1 MSTLEASQSS
11 QKGKG
16 DGYKPKQLSE
26 LREEAEYTQQQAADV
41 IGVSLETYNN
51 FEQNINSMPFDQYVK
66 LVETLIE
73 TYKKNH
79 PEEHIDDPTVS
90 EAHVVFDDPD
100 TMDLDSDEYS
110 VPIPADLPEYFES
123 SQPVT
128 NKQILDF
135 EFDGIEPYPG
145 YADEYDEWY
154 RRWEVINNLQ
164 AYVDSKR
171 KETLIDPV
179 SIAPDF
185 DPQDDTPI
193 HYNEPA
199 LLIDENT
206 GEATVDDPDARMA
219 HIKFEI
225 TDDDPETEE

>member
-1 MSTLEASQSS
+1 MKTP
-11 QKGKG
+11 
-16 DGYKPKQLSE
+16 YKPKQLRD
-26 LREEAEYTQQQAADV
+26 LREECGFTQEQAAQV
-41 IGVSLETYNN
+41 IGVSRQTYNKY
-51 FEQNINSMPFDQYVK
+51 EQDVNTMNLGAYTK

-73 TYKKNH
+73 TYKQNH
-79 PEEHIDDPTVS
+79 PEEHIDDPVTV
-90 EAHVVFDDPD
+90 EAQPVTVEAQPAVFDDPD
-100 TMDLDSDEYS
+100 TMDADSDEYS
-110 VPIPADLPEYFES
+110 VPIPADLPEDFEP
-123 SQPVT
+123 SQPT
-128 NKQILDF
+128 TTKQVLDF
-135 EFDGIEPYPG
+135 EFNGVEPYPG
-145 YADEYDEWY
+145 YAEEYDEWY

-219 HIKFEI
+219 HIEFEI
-225 TDDDPETEE
+225 TDDDPEETEE

>member
-1 MSTLEASQSS
+1 MKTP
-11 QKGKG
+11 
-16 DGYKPKQLSE
+16 YKPKQLRD
-26 LREEAEYTQQQAADV
+26 LREECGFTQEQAAQV
-41 IGVSLETYNN
+41 IGVSRQTYNKY
-51 FEQNINSMPFDQYVK
+51 EQDVNTMNLGDYTK

-73 TYKKNH
+73 TYKQNH
-79 PEEHIDDPTVS
+79 PEEHIDDPVTV
-90 EAHVVFDDPD
+90 EAQPAVFDDPD
-100 TMDLDSDEYS
+100 TMDADSDEYS
-110 VPIPADLPEYFES
+110 VPIPADLPEDFEP
-123 SQPVT
+123 SQPT
-128 NKQILDF
+128 TTKQVLDF
-135 EFDGIEPYPG
+135 EFNGVEPYPG
-145 YADEYDEWY
+145 YAEEYDEWY

-171 KETLIDPV
+171 KDTPIDPV

-219 HIKFEI
+219 HIEFEI
-225 TDDDPETEE
+225 TDDDPEETEE

>member
-51 FEQNINSMPFDQYVK
+51 FEQDINSMPFDQYVK

-79 PEEHIDDPTVS
+79 PEEHIDDPGDPIPVTVKF
-90 EAHVVFDDPD
+90 VDPNLED
-100 TMDLDSDEYS
+100 DSDEYS

-219 HIKFEI
+219 HIEFEI

>member
-1 MSTLEASQSS
+1 MKTP
-11 QKGKG
+11 
-16 DGYKPKQLSE
+16 YKPKQLRD
-26 LREEAEYTQQQAADV
+26 LREECGFTQEQAANV
-41 IGVSLETYNN
+41 IGVSRQTYNKY
-51 FEQNINSMPFDQYVK
+51 EQDVNTMNLGDYTK

-73 TYKKNH
+73 TYKQNH
-79 PEEHIDDPTVS
+79 PEEHIDDPVTV
-90 EAHVVFDDPD
+90 EAQPAVFDDPD
-100 TMDLDSDEYS
+100 TMDADSDEYS
-110 VPIPADLPEYFES
+110 VPIPADLPEDFEP
-123 SQPVT
+123 SQPT
-128 NKQILDF
+128 TTKQVLDF
-135 EFDGIEPYPG
+135 EFNGVEPYPG
-145 YADEYDEWY
+145 YAEEYDEWY
-154 RRWEVINNLQ
+154 RRWEGINNLQ

-171 KETLIDPV
+171 KDTPIDPV

-219 HIKFEI
+219 HIEFEI